1 MAGLLDFLSTDDA
14 QLGLGLLAAAG
25 PSPVPMSVGQRIAA
39 GVGQAQAAK
48 DGRLR
53 NKLLES
59 QIAENT
65 SQDAARRAQL
75 ERQQRQDAYYM
86 GGGMPGA
93 GVAPAGG
100 AGAAPAMA
108 GAPAEAGAAL
118 KAAAGAPPD
127 APPPPQGKFAE
138 WSKQYN
144 IPVDALVADYFSN
157 GGKGIADML
166 FKAGRPNM
174 QVQNGYAYDQN
185 RVQPGFLPSLN
196 TSQDGKSTLTL
207 IDPATGLPRVMPTPG
222 AVDSFGAFQEA
233 GNRSA
238 ANYQPERVL
247 SPDGQ
252 MIVRPRSEVLQP
264 RPSTHVLPGR
274 PLGAAPGMTGAAG
287 PTNAAERGMAAEI
300 AQVQVDP
307 AREAAQVREMLATPG
322 AIRDP
327 GDRAQATAYLQRLE
341 AQLAPA
347 AGVPLIGPGAGVSA
361 GAGRGSMGTPGT
373 PAVSAGNVV
382 ELSPAQ
388 QAQNEANR
396 VRLVDTAK
404 ADVTR
409 DSDVAKKAKSAS
421 AMIAAA
427 DRAIELLKQSP
438 TGSGLGE
445 YIDRGAAFF
454 GKSTPGAQVAAQLD
468 IVSGDLVNNVP
479 RMEGPQ
485 SDGDRLEYKTQAGR
499 AADRTL
505 PTDQRIAAMGEVKRL
520 QSKYAAL
527 NGGPAESSN
536 QPERKAQRFDAP
548 PPAAQYKGRR
558 IKGEDGRILQSDGM
572 TWKAVN

>member
-14 QLGLGLLAAAG
+14 QLGLGLLAAGG
-25 PSPVPMSVGQRIAA
+25 PSTVPMSFGQRIAA
-39 GVGQAQAAK
+39 GVQQAQAAK

-93 GVAPAGG
+93 GAAPASG
-100 AGAAPAMA
+100 AGAAPAM
-108 GAPAEAGAAL
+108 GESPTTAGAAL
-118 KAAAGAPPD
+118 KSAAGAPPD
-127 APPPPQGKFAE
+127 APPPAQGKFAE
-138 WSKQYN
+138 WSKQFN

-166 FKAGRPNM
+166 FKAGRPDM
-174 QVQNGYAYDQN
+174 QVQNGYVYDKN
-185 RVQPGFLPSLN
+185 KVQPGFLPSLN
-196 TSQDGKSTLTL
+196 TSQDGKSTLTM

-264 RPSTHVLPGR
+264 RGPSPMLPGR
-274 PLGAAPGMTGAAG
+274 PLGSAPGMNGAAG
-287 PTNAAERGMAAEI
+287 PTNAAERGMAAEV

-327 GDRAQATAYLQRLE
+327 GDRAQATAYLERLE
-341 AQLAPA
+341 SQIATT
-347 AGVPLIGPGAGVSA
+347 GRPLIGPGAGA

-373 PAVSAGNVV
+373 PAVTAGNVV

-404 ADVTR
+404 ADVARDTGKADANKRSSQIKEISALASSLLDKNPTASGVGALADSALNFVGQPTR
-409 DSDVAKKAKSAS
+409 GGTVAQQLEA
-421 AMIAAA
+421 
-427 DRAIELLKQSP
+427 L
-438 TGSGLGE
+438 SGWM
-445 YIDRGAAFF
+445 
-454 GKSTPGAQVAAQLD
+454 
-468 IVSGDLVNNVP
+468 VSNVP

-485 SDGDRLEYKTQAGR
+485 SNVDVLNYTTMAGR
-499 AADRTL
+499 VGDRTL
-505 PTDQRIAAMGEVKRL
+505 PVEARRAALKTVIEL
-520 QSKYAAL
+520 QDKYAAL
-527 NGGPAESSN
+527 NGA
-536 QPERKAQRFDAP
+536 A
-548 PPAAQYKGRR
+548 PAASSPAPAPGGLPPGWTVKV
-558 IKGEDGRILQSDGM
+558 K
-572 TWKAVN
+572 